1 MITRWKLFTPL
12 LGMLILAATPAQA
25 VVLTADIF
33 RDAAL
38 RYELGQGVEQ
48 NHQRALRLYCVAA
61 LQGDAEAAY
70 QLGLLYTHGQAGVNA
85 DPSIATGWFRQA
97 KKYGDARAGQ
107 QLKQPGTAEPARDA
121 ACPVPEGNPDRA
133 TIETWVRLL
142 APEYGIDPRL
152 VLALITVESNFNPR
166 ALSPSNA
173 HGLMQLIPSTAR
185 RFEVTD
191 IWDPVQNISGGLSYL
206 RWLMEYYSG
215 KLRLVLAAYN
225 AGEHAVDR
233 YEKIPPYDETKR
245 YVLRILVKYRKYI
258 HPVDPLP
265 ISAAGYKT
273 VDVAGKK
280 VVMLTPGTTEAE

>member
-1 MITRWKLFTPL
+1 MIRWPFLTSLFGFL
-12 LGMLILAATPAQA
+12 MLTAASVQA
-25 VVLTADIF
+25 VVMSAGVF

-38 RYELGQGVEQ
+38 RYEIGLGVEQ
-48 NHQRALRLYCVAA
+48 DPRRAYRLYCIAA
-61 LQGDAEAAY
+61 LQGDTRAAY
-70 QLGLLYTHGQAGVNA
+70 RLGLMYRIGNDGLQ
-85 DPSIATGWFRQA
+85 PSEPVATGWFQLAARN
-97 KKYGDARAGQ
+97 GDADSTRELEQ
-107 QLKQPGTAEPARDA
+107 QAASTPEPDPD
-121 ACPVPEGNPDRA
+121 CPVVQGTPDRE

-173 HGLMQLIPSTAR
+173 HGLMQLLPSTAR
-185 RFEVTD
+185 RFAVTD

-215 KLRLVLAAYN
+215 KVRLVLAAYN

-245 YVLRILVKYRKYI
+245 YVLRILVKYRKLI

-265 ISAAGYKT
+265 ISAAGYEA

-280 VVMLTPGTTEAE
+280 IVMLTPATGKPE